1 MNLTKSTVESLPV
14 PASGQSLFWDDK
26 LRGFGLRITP
36 SGARSYIVQGRVA
49 GTSRTAR
56 TTLGAHGRI
65 TCDEARRKAK
75 AALVAL
81 DDGID
86 PQIEKKRTESLAV
99 TLRDVAAVYCRERR
113 TSKGGELTQNTKLDI
128 ERHMRRS
135 FSDWADKPI
144 SNITRDLCSARFS
157 EMTKRGPAQA
167 NQAFRILRA
176 LINYAMEA
184 YRPGGV
190 PILLENPVKVISG
203 KKMWN
208 PNVAKSSRIPM
219 ENIGAVWNMVQER
232 RTSPAVL
239 PIGQTGADI
248 VIFLMLTGCRWSEA
262 AQLTW
267 DRVNLKGGCWNLPDP
282 KNHNPVTLP
291 LSAPARTMLE
301 NRPRIEGNDYVFPS
315 RGGAGFIKDAR
326 LTMKLVSDAAGLRL
340 TPHDLRRTFAAI
352 AGKCGIELWKTKLLM
367 NHVSTDVTI
376 TNYTET
382 SDMRYL
388 SQEAEQIAAW
398 IVQQGVISAAGNVVQ
413 LRGAA

>member
-49 GTSRTAR
+49 GKTRR
-56 TTLGAHGRI
+56 VTLGAHGRI

-86 PQIEKKRTESLAV
+86 PQVEKKRAVSLAV

-157 EMTKRGPAQA
+157 EMTERGPAQA

-219 ENIGAVWNMVQER
+219 ERIGAVWNMVQER

-239 PIGQTGADI
+239 AIGQTGAD
-248 VIFLMLTGCRWSEA
+248 VAIFLMLTGCRWSEA

-267 DRVNLKGGCWNLPDP
+267 DRVNLDGGFWNLPDP

-291 LSAPARTMLE
+291 LSAPVRNMLE
-301 NRPRIEGNDYVFPS
+301 NRPRVEGNPFVFPARS
-315 RGGAGFIKDAR
+315 KTGFITDAR
-326 LTMKLVSDAAGLRL
+326 FTFAEISEVAGMRL

-367 NHVSTDVTI
+367 NHISSDVTI

-388 SQEAEQIAAW
+388 SGEAEQIAAW
-398 IVQQGVISAAGNVVQ
+398 VVQQGIIAAAGNVVQ